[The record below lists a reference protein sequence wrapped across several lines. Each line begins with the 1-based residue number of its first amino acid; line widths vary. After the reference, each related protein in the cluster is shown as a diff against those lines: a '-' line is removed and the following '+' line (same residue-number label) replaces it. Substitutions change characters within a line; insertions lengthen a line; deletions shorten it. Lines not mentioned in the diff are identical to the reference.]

1 MKILDRIPRFL
12 TSAVVTAGV
21 LYLTLAPR
29 PFGSV
34 RIPLFEGADKV
45 VHFMMFFAT
54 AFAYHFDFRRGKKPV
69 DEARLMG
76 WIFVS
81 LSAFG
86 GLIEL
91 AQWKM
96 RMGRSGD
103 WYDLLA
109 DIAGAVYGIILA
121 WLISAKTNIDD
132 RR

>member
-12 TSAVVTAGV
+12 TSAVLTAGV

-45 VHFMMFFAT
+45 VHFMMFFAM

-121 WLISAKTNIDD
+121 WLISAKNKH
-132 RR
+132 

>member
-34 RIPLFEGADKV
+34 RIPMFEGADKV
-45 VHFMMFFAT
+45 VHFMMFFAM

-121 WLISAKTNIDD
+121 WLISAKNKH
-132 RR
+132 

>member
-45 VHFMMFFAT
+45 VHFMMFFAM

-109 DIAGAVYGIILA
+109 DTAGAVYGIILA
-121 WLISAKTNIDD
+121 WLISAKNKH
-132 RR
+132 

>member
-45 VHFMMFFAT
+45 VHFMMFFAM

-121 WLISAKTNIDD
+121 WLISVKNKH
-132 RR
+132 

>member
-12 TSAVVTAGV
+12 TSAVVAAGV

-45 VHFMMFFAT
+45 VHFMMFFAM

-121 WLISAKTNIDD
+121 WLISAKNKH
-132 RR
+132 

>member
-45 VHFMMFFAT
+45 VHFMMFFAM

-103 WYDLLA
+103 WYDLLG

-121 WLISAKTNIDD
+121 WLISAKNKH
-132 RR
+132 

>member
-1 MKILDRIPRFL
+1 MNIFDRIPRFL
-12 TSAVVTAGV
+12 TAAVLTAGL
-21 LYLTLAPR
+21 LYLAWAPR

-34 RIPLFEGADKV
+34 RTPLFERADKV
-45 VHFMMFFAT
+45 VHFMMFFAM

-121 WLISAKTNIDD
+121 WLISAKNKH
-132 RR
+132 

>member
-45 VHFMMFFAT
+45 VHFMMFLAM

-96 RMGRSGD
+96 RMGRCGD

-121 WLISAKTNIDD
+121 WLISAKNKH
-132 RR
+132 

>member
-45 VHFMMFFAT
+45 VHFMMFFAM

-96 RMGRSGD
+96 RMGRRGD

-121 WLISAKTNIDD
+121 WLISAKNKH
-132 RR
+132 

>member
-45 VHFMMFFAT
+45 VHFMMFFAM

-96 RMGRSGD
+96 RMGRSCD

-121 WLISAKTNIDD
+121 WLISAKNKH
-132 RR
+132 

>member
-45 VHFMMFFAT
+45 VHFMMFFAM

-121 WLISAKTNIDD
+121 WLISEKNK
-132 RR
+132 R

>member
-45 VHFMMFFAT
+45 VHFMMFFAM

-91 AQWKM
+91 AKWKM

-121 WLISAKTNIDD
+121 WLISAKNKH
-132 RR
+132 

>member
-45 VHFMMFFAT
+45 VHFMMFFAM

-76 WIFVS
+76 WMFVS

-121 WLISAKTNIDD
+121 WLISAKNKH
-132 RR
+132 

>member
-45 VHFMMFFAT
+45 VHFMMFFAM
-54 AFAYHFDFRRGKKPV
+54 AFAYHFDFRRGKKTV

-109 DIAGAVYGIILA
+109 DIAGAIYGIILA
-121 WLISAKTNIDD
+121 WLISAKNKH
-132 RR
+132 

>member
-29 PFGSV
+29 TFGSV

-45 VHFMMFFAT
+45 VHFMMFFAM

-121 WLISAKTNIDD
+121 WLISAKNKH
-132 RR
+132 

>member
-1 MKILDRIPRFL
+1 MKILDRFPRFL

-45 VHFMMFFAT
+45 VHFMMFFAM

-121 WLISAKTNIDD
+121 WLISAKNKH
-132 RR
+132 

>member
-45 VHFMMFFAT
+45 VHFMMFFDM

-121 WLISAKTNIDD
+121 WLISAKNKH
-132 RR
+132 

>member
-45 VHFMMFFAT
+45 VHFMMFFAM

-69 DEARLMG
+69 DEARLKG

-121 WLISAKTNIDD
+121 WLISAKNKH
-132 RR
+132 

>member
-45 VHFMMFFAT
+45 VHFMMFFAM

-91 AQWKM
+91 AEWKM

-121 WLISAKTNIDD
+121 WLISAKNKH
-132 RR
+132 

>member
-45 VHFMMFFAT
+45 VHFMMFFAM

-69 DEARLMG
+69 DEAHLMG
-76 WIFVS
+76 WIFVR

-121 WLISAKTNIDD
+121 WLISAKNKH
-132 RR
+132 

>member
-45 VHFMMFFAT
+45 VLFMMFLAM

-121 WLISAKTNIDD
+121 WLISAKNKH
-132 RR
+132 

>member
-45 VHFMMFFAT
+45 VHFMMFFAM

-69 DEARLMG
+69 NEARLMG

-121 WLISAKTNIDD
+121 WLISAKNKH
-132 RR
+132 

>member
-45 VHFMMFFAT
+45 VHFMMFFAM

-109 DIAGAVYGIILA
+109 DIVGAVYGIILA
-121 WLISAKTNIDD
+121 WLISAKNKH
-132 RR
+132 

>member
-45 VHFMMFFAT
+45 VHFMMFFAM

-121 WLISAKTNIDD
+121 WLISAKNKHW
-132 RR
+132 

>member
-45 VHFMMFFAT
+45 VHFMMFFAM

-69 DEARLMG
+69 DGARLMG

-121 WLISAKTNIDD
+121 WLISAKNKH
-132 RR
+132 

>member
-12 TSAVVTAGV
+12 TPAVVTAGV

-45 VHFMMFFAT
+45 VHFMMFLAM

-121 WLISAKTNIDD
+121 WLISAKNKH
-132 RR
+132 

>member
-45 VHFMMFFAT
+45 VHFMMFFAM

-109 DIAGAVYGIILA
+109 DISGAVYGIILA
-121 WLISAKTNIDD
+121 WLISAKNKH
-132 RR
+132 

>member
-1 MKILDRIPRFL
+1 MKILVKIPRFL

-45 VHFMMFFAT
+45 VHFMMFFAM

-109 DIAGAVYGIILA
+109 DIAGTVYGIILA
-121 WLISAKTNIDD
+121 WLISAKNKH
-132 RR
+132 

>member
-45 VHFMMFFAT
+45 VHFMMFLVM

-121 WLISAKTNIDD
+121 WLISAKNKH
-132 RR
+132 

>member
-45 VHFMMFFAT
+45 VHFMMFFAI

-121 WLISAKTNIDD
+121 WLISAKNKH
-132 RR
+132 

>member
-29 PFGSV
+29 PFGRV

-45 VHFMMFFAT
+45 VHFMMFFAM

-121 WLISAKTNIDD
+121 WLISAKNKH
-132 RR
+132 

>member
-34 RIPLFEGADKV
+34 RIPLFDGADKV
-45 VHFMMFFAT
+45 VHFMMFFAM

-121 WLISAKTNIDD
+121 WLISAKNKH
-132 RR
+132 

>member
-45 VHFMMFFAT
+45 VHFMMFFAM

-86 GLIEL
+86 GLIGRCGWGAAAIGMTCLPTSL
-91 AQWKM
+91 ALSM
-96 RMGRSGD
+96 ASF
-103 WYDLLA
+103 
-109 DIAGAVYGIILA
+109 
-121 WLISAKTNIDD
+121 WLG
-132 RR
+132 